1 MAEKLIL
8 EVVSPYGLV
17 LKEEVDEIVATGSEG
32 EFGVL
37 PGHVPLVTTLKI
49 GMLVCRKGG
58 TVSYVFINSGY
69 AEVNEDRVLILADSA
84 EREDDID
91 VERAKNAMKRA
102 EERLR
107 KQEQID
113 FNRAQ
118 AALDRAII
126 RVQLAEKQGHQKSL

>member
-1 MAEKLIL
+1 MAEKLTL
-8 EVVSPYGLV
+8 EVVSPDGLV
-17 LKEEVDEIVATGSEG
+17 LKEEVDEVEATGSEG

-37 PGHVPLVTTLKI
+37 PGHVPLVTILKI

-84 EREDDID
+84 EREDNID
-91 VERAKNAMKRA
+91 VERARNAMKRA

-107 KQEQID
+107 KQEEID
-113 FNRAQ
+113 FVRAQ

>member
-1 MAEKLIL
+1 MAEKLTL

-37 PGHVPLVTTLKI
+37 PGHMPLVTTLKI
-49 GMLVCRKGG
+49 GMLVCRKGA

-91 VERAKNAMKRA
+91 VERAKDAMKRA

-107 KQEQID
+107 KEEQID
-113 FNRAQ
+113 FDRAQ

-126 RVQLAEKQGHQKSL
+126 RVQLAEKQGHQKAL

>member
-1 MAEKLIL
+1 MAEKLTL
-8 EVVSPYGLV
+8 EVVSPYGLI
-17 LKEEVDEIVATGSEG
+17 LKEEVDEIVATGTEG

>member
-1 MAEKLIL
+1 MAEKLTL
-8 EVVSPYGLV
+8 EVVSPDGLV
-17 LKEEVDEIVATGSEG
+17 LKEEVDEVEATGSEG

-37 PGHVPLVTTLKI
+37 PGHVPLVTILKI

-69 AEVNEDRVLILADSA
+69 AEINEDRVLILADSA
-84 EREDDID
+84 EREDNID
-91 VERAKNAMKRA
+91 VERARNAMKRA

-107 KQEQID
+107 KQEEID
-113 FNRAQ
+113 FVRAQ

>member
-1 MAEKLIL
+1 M
-8 EVVSPYGLV
+8 
-17 LKEEVDEIVATGSEG
+17 
-32 EFGVL
+32 
-37 PGHVPLVTTLKI
+37 TTLKI

-58 TVSYVFINSGY
+58 KVSYVFVNSGY

>member
-118 AALDRAII
+118 AALDRAIV